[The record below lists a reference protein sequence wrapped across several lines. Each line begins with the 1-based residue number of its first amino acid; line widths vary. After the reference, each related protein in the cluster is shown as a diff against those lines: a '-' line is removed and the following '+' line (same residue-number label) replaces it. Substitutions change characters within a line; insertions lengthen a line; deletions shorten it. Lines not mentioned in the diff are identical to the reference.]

1 MAEGMRTGA
10 AAAATGE
17 QPFEASARQ
26 RAARAWLHEAGG
38 PCRVKLC
45 GMFRPADID
54 VLAAMAAAGAAPDLV
69 GFIVDFPRS
78 HRSLAPEELAALT
91 ARMAAA
97 QGAGAAESGAA
108 AQGADAAPW
117 RVGVFVD
124 QPAARVARIAAGCG
138 LDLVQ
143 LHGHETAAD
152 VRALQAAAPGLGII
166 QAFRAAAPADVACAC
181 ESPADMILLDS
192 GQGSGETF
200 DWSLAAA
207 ATRPF
212 LLAGGLGPGNVARAI
227 EQVRPWGVDMSSG
240 IETDKLKDPG
250 KMEAAVAA
258 VRAARGL

>member
-1 MAEGMRTGA
+1 MAEETGTGA
-10 AAAATGE
+10 AAPAAGE
-17 QPFEASARQ
+17 QPFEATARQ
-26 RAARAWLHEAGG
+26 RAARAWLHEEGG

-97 QGAGAAESGAA
+97 LGAG
-108 AQGADAAPW
+108 AAPW

-124 QPAARVARIAAGCG
+124 QPAARVARVAAGCG

-152 VRALQAAAPGLGII
+152 VAALQAAAPGLGII
-166 QAFRAAAPADVACAC
+166 QAFRAAAPADVARAC

-212 LLAGGLGPGNVARAI
+212 LLAGGLGPENVARAI

-240 IETDKLKDPG
+240 IETDKLKDPS
-250 KMEAAVAA
+250 KMKAAVAA

>member
-1 MAEGMRTGA
+1 
-10 AAAATGE
+10 
-17 QPFEASARQ
+17 
-26 RAARAWLHEAGG
+26 
-38 PCRVKLC
+38 
-45 GMFRPADID
+45 MFRPADID
-54 VLAAMAAAGAAPDLV
+54 ALAAMAAAGAAPDMV
-69 GFIVDFPRS
+69 GFIVNFPRS
-78 HRSLAPEELAALT
+78 HRSLAPEKLAALT
-91 ARMAAA
+91 ARMAAKA
-97 QGAGAAESGAA
+97 AGPGAA
-108 AQGADAAPW
+108 AQGAAAAPW

-124 QPAARVARIAAGCG
+124 QPAARVARIAASCG

-166 QAFRAAAPADVACAC
+166 QAFRAAAPADVVRAC

-212 LLAGGLGPGNVARAI
+212 LLAGGLGPENVARAI

-240 IETDKLKDPG
+240 IETGRLKDSE
-250 KMEAAVAA
+250 KMRAAVAA
-258 VRAARGL
+258 VRNAT

>member
-1 MAEGMRTGA
+1 MAEETRTGTA
-10 AAAATGE
+10 APAAGE
-17 QPFEASARQ
+17 QPFEATERQ
-26 RAARAWLHEAGG
+26 RAARAWLHGEGG

-45 GMFRPADID
+45 GMFRPEDID
-54 VLAAMAAAGAAPDLV
+54 ALAAMAAAGAAPDMV

-78 HRSLAPEELAALT
+78 HRSVAPEQLAALT
-91 ARMAAA
+91 ARAA
-97 QGAGAAESGAA
+97 AGAAV
-108 AQGADAAPW
+108 APW

-124 QPAARVARIAAGCG
+124 KPAAQVARIAAGCG

-152 VRALQAAAPGLGII
+152 VRALQAAAPGLGIV
-166 QAFRAAAPADVACAC
+166 QAFRVRSAEDVARAC

-212 LLAGGLGPGNVARAI
+212 MLAGGLGPDNVARAI
-227 EQVRPWGVDMSSG
+227 EQVRPWCVDMSSG

-250 KMEAAVAA
+250 KMEAAVTA
-258 VRAARGL
+258 VRRT